1 MIIIILLSH
10 ICAFAGLT
18 TVWSWLS
25 LNVKKQEME
34 TQRLSIKR
42 GEPPGHLSSAILP
55 LLTLRESAWK
65 REWQAE
71 FHVAHK
77 SWPLITLLRSLVLP
91 GPSGIE
97 DLLIVLVLNLYP
109 LGINPMSPFGWI
121 YHGCSQLNPFGNSND
136 FSCYCCLHK
145 AKAITSS
152 ISAPSPEILEALI
165 TVQWKRMMLNS
176 F

>member
-1 MIIIILLSH
+1 MIIIIVLSH
-10 ICAFAGLT
+10 ICAFADLHA
-18 TVWSWLS
+18 VWSLLS

-34 TQRLSIKR
+34 THRLSIKR
-42 GEPPGHLSSAILP
+42 GEPPGHLSSAVLP
-55 LLTLRESAWK
+55 LLTLQESAWK
-65 REWQAE
+65 GEWQAE

-97 DLLIVLVLNLYP
+97 DLLIVLVHNLYP
-109 LGINPMSPFGWI
+109 LGIYPMSPFGWI
-121 YHGCSQLNPFGNSND
+121 CHDCSQLNPFGNSSD
-136 FSCYCCLHK
+136 FSYYCCLHK
-145 AKAITSS
+145 AEAITSS
-152 ISAPSPEILEALI
+152 ISALSPEILEALI